1 MNKLKSMADS
11 IIAQAGRDIITALK
25 SNSELT
31 KLIGNRVYPLI
42 ADEGTTFPF
51 VVYRRTALSP
61 DDSKDEGVNATT
73 VEIVA
78 ISDKYGD
85 SVKVADHIYTTLTR
99 YTSDRISDIRVTT
112 AYEQWTDNAFLQ
124 TIQAE
129 INYY

>member
-1 MNKLKSMADS
+1 MADS
-11 IIAQAGRDIITALK
+11 IIAQTGKDIITALK
-25 SNSELT
+25 SNSELA

-61 DDSKDEGVNATT
+61 DTNKDEGINATT

-78 ISDKYGD
+78 ISDKYSD
-85 SVKVADHIYTTLTR
+85 SVKAADIIYATLAN
-99 YTSDRISDIRVTT
+99 YTSDRISEIKVTT

>member
-1 MNKLKSMADS
+1 MADS
-11 IIAQAGRDIITALK
+11 IIAQTGKDIITALK
-25 SNSELT
+25 SNSELA

-61 DDSKDEGVNATT
+61 DSNKDQGINATT

-78 ISDKYGD
+78 ISDKYSD
-85 SVKVADHIYTTLTR
+85 SVKVADIIYATLAN
-99 YTSDRISDIRVTT
+99 YTSDRIGEIKVTT

>member
-1 MNKLKSMADS
+1 MTDN
-11 IIAQAGRDIITALK
+11 IIAQAGKDIITALK
-25 SNSELT
+25 SNSELA

-61 DDSKDEGVNATT
+61 DANKDQGINATT

-78 ISDKYGD
+78 ISDKYSD
-85 SVKVADHIYTTLTR
+85 SVKIADLIYTTLVN
-99 YTSDRISDIRVTT
+99 YTSDRISEIRVTT

-129 INYY
+129 ISYY